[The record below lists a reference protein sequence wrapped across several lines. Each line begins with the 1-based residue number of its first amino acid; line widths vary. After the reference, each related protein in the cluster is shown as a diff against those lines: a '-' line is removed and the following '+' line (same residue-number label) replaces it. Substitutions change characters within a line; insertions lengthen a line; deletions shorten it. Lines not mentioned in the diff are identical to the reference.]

1 MVQTRIAAIGAI
13 CVAFFLC
20 IPFPISGPM
29 VGGSSDYISTSAF
42 ILAGGLDKLI
52 YLLLAPGIVYLVH
65 RQMWGLSLAAGIIFC
80 LVVIAALMWPVFRF
94 SAVSAWPYPVLGV
107 FHWLLLCT
115 GAGLLIAPS
124 VWEMWSRANQPD
136 QNTAP
141 ATTANSSPS
150 LQNNLQSAV
159 GYCSDCGTKNPR
171 TLTRC
176 YSCGIVLPW
185 AMPQAKAPLANS
197 RSTQLPLPSRLRT
210 TPAFIDS
217 IDWGFW
223 IVALLSFVFLP
234 VGLILYLVYAADD
247 NPKSKAAGIGL
258 CLALV
263 LIVVHVVVLVV
274 TGAA

>member
-1 MVQTRIAAIGAI
+1 
-13 CVAFFLC
+13 
-20 IPFPISGPM
+20 
-29 VGGSSDYISTSAF
+29 
-42 ILAGGLDKLI
+42 
-52 YLLLAPGIVYLVH
+52 
-65 RQMWGLSLAAGIIFC
+65 
-80 LVVIAALMWPVFRF
+80 
-94 SAVSAWPYPVLGV
+94 
-107 FHWLLLCT
+107 
-115 GAGLLIAPS
+115 
-124 VWEMWSRANQPD
+124 
-136 QNTAP
+136 
-141 ATTANSSPS
+141 
-150 LQNNLQSAV
+150 
-159 GYCSDCGTKNPR
+159 
-171 TLTRC
+171 
-176 YSCGIVLPW
+176 
-185 AMPQAKAPLANS
+185 MPQAKAPLANS